1 MHSVPKFPPT
11 YNDVPGNGNHGN
23 RNHGNRTAATDA
35 AGGGSYAYPH
45 SGLMYGQTMLCVS
58 FASDQLESIGI
69 QVFMIFLV
77 FLVFTCINLCIYHL
91 LKYLLLKL
99 FQPFLV
105 LQVEIHNYL
114 LVTFF
119 TICQHILPPL
129 FLLYFKLLSCLL
141 LHPSTPLLTSQAIL
155 LYTLLHTHTPP
166 LSLISINLYTI
177 IQPLLIR
184 PYIHHRPLF
193 LYSLNTPF
201 QPTSSYTLLPPP
213 RSLYPLHLYHFPG
226 HQFLYTTPWI
236 YSSLLPGNT
245 SNLSPTLTS
254 LIRGEKTLHSPPWSS
269 RVKLTSLQGLEF
281 TSFAKH
287 RKFGAGMMILT

>member
-1 MHSVPKFPPT
+1 MK
-11 YNDVPGNGNHGN
+11 
-23 RNHGNRTAATDA
+23 
-35 AGGGSYAYPH
+35 
-45 SGLMYGQTMLCVS
+45 
-58 FASDQLESIGI
+58 
-69 QVFMIFLV
+69 
-77 FLVFTCINLCIYHL
+77 
-91 LKYLLLKL
+91 
-99 FQPFLV
+99 
-105 LQVEIHNYL
+105 
-114 LVTFF
+114 F
-119 TICQHILPPL
+119 TII
-129 FLLYFKLLSCLL
+129 CLL
-141 LHPSTPLLTSQAIL
+141 LFSQFVNIYCHHYSCYISNSYTAYFYTPLPPYSPPRLYSFTPF
-155 LYTLLHTHTPP
+155 YTLLHTHIPP
-166 LSLISINLYTI
+166 LSSIHINLYTI
-177 IQPLLIR
+177 IQPLQCR

-213 RSLYPLHLYHFPG
+213 RSLYPLHLYQFPG